1 MDQPRDMSIGP
12 LIVGVIGMVLY
23 VVVGWL
29 YLGSG
34 LVVDSPWYVLLWAV
48 WIAGLFVLGRVFKRR
63 PVWTP
68 VVPVAALALW
78 VAFVQLGSWLLG
90 WTA

>member
-1 MDQPRDMSIGP
+1 MSIGP

-78 VAFVQLGSWLLG
+78 VAFVQLGSWLFG